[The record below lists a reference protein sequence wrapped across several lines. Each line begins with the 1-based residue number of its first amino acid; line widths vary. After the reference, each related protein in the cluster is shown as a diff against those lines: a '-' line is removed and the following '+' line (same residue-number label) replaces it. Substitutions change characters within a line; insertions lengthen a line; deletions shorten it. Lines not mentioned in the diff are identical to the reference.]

1 MAVTFTWSIT
11 QLETAP
17 TEDGLTDVVKTAHWT
32 LNASE
37 VDEDKTYQAGSYGSV
52 GFGAPSPQDFTAYS
66 GLTFDEVIGWVKG
79 TLGQMQVDNME
90 EALTQGIKNQ
100 KNPPIVVL
108 PLPWV

>member
-1 MAVTFTWSIT
+1 MTVEFTWSIA

-17 TEDGLTDVVKTAHWT
+17 TEDSLTDVVKTAHWC

-37 VDEDKTYQAGSYGSV
+37 VDGDKTYQTGSYGSV
-52 GFGAPSPQDFTAYS
+52 SFGEPSPQDFTAYS
-66 GLTFDEVIGWVKG
+66 GLTLDEVIGWVKS

-90 EALTQGIKNQ
+90 AALTQGIENQ